1 MNANGT
7 KSSYRPVML
16 AFSFLIA
23 FILHLLLFC
32 TGPMVTVIMEEMGL
46 SYTQFSLIFSG
57 SMISLIFLRIP
68 WGLASDKLG
77 YRRGMRI
84 ALLVTAVAA
93 VVRAYSSGYLVLLL
107 SQFFVGMGLAA
118 VLPCLPLIVK
128 EWAPNNIGL
137 ATGMYI
143 SGFAAGNA
151 TALALTPY
159 LLKVFQWRE
168 VLLIYGAVAA
178 LICLLWWLAAKS
190 FAIQS
195 SEFNWSNVITV
206 LKDKQVWIILLLLAA
221 AMGSY
226 DTLATWLP
234 KVLNLKQLNE
244 SYASLLPVGFFLAGP
259 VTGFI
264 LDRFKNKRLI
274 LLILALAAAA
284 SIAAINYTPFPYLGL
299 FIVIAG
305 FTPIGVLTVGLMI
318 PAEHQRLS
326 SSVASVVGITSA
338 LGNLGPSLV
347 PILFGFLMD
356 VTGTYHTSILAVAVF
371 ALASILV
378 GSRLTDMKG

>member
-1 MNANGT
+1 
-7 KSSYRPVML
+7 ML

-190 FAIQS
+190 SAIQS
-195 SEFNWSNVITV
+195 SEFKWNNVITV

-274 LLILALAAAA
+274 LRILALAAAA
-284 SIAAINYTPFPYLGL
+284 SIAAINYTPFPYLSL

-378 GSRLTDMKG
+378 GSRLTDMRG

>member
-178 LICLLWWLAAKS
+178 LICLLWWLAAKI